1 MTSAINR
8 IVPDPKVI
16 QVLTKSLAF
25 ENDNSVHKLIIGPL
39 KTRIA
44 TIN

>member
-1 MTSAINR
+1 MTSTINR
-8 IVPDPKVI
+8 IVSDPKVI

-25 ENDNSVHKLIIGPL
+25 ENDNSVYKLVIGTL
-39 KTRIA
+39 KARLA